1 MQYLIHRPGPPVS
14 RYVDHL
20 WFFEG
25 YMPAHAR
32 EKLLP
37 NGVME
42 LVIDLHDGP
51 KRLFNQGERRL
62 DQDCRGAWL
71 SGMQTDFLVV
81 EVARGSSLMG
91 AHFRTLGARAFF
103 RLPMEEVA
111 SKVVNLDDIVGQHA
125 RELRERLLESPTPE
139 AKLQTLER
147 FLALR
152 LNGWDGDSRR
162 SECLVGHVIE
172 RLRRP
177 DGPLSIERLAAEAG
191 VTRRHLVRLFRNQV
205 GLAPKALARVL
216 RFQTVIE
223 TVEARGPDAIRWT
236 DLAYNCGYYDQ
247 AHFVQEFRAF
257 AGISPS
263 GYLIQRGDYLNW
275 IVVD

>member
-1 MQYLIHRPGPPVS
+1 MQYLTHRPGPPVS

-25 YMPAHAR
+25 HMPAHTR

-51 KRLFNQGERRL
+51 NRLHSQGQGRL
-62 DQDCRGAWL
+62 DQDYRGAWL
-71 SGMQTDFLVV
+71 SGMQTDFLVIGV
-81 EVARGSSLMG
+81 VRGASMMG

-103 RLPMEEVA
+103 RLPMEELA
-111 SKVVNLDDIVGQHA
+111 GKVVTLDDVVGPDA
-125 RELRERLLESPTPE
+125 RQLRQRLLESPTPQ

-152 LNGWDGDSRR
+152 LAGFDGDSPRR
-162 SECLVGHVIE
+162 ECLVSHLIE

-177 DGPLSIERLAAEAG
+177 DGPLSVQQLAAESG
-191 VTRRHLVRLFRNQV
+191 VTRRHLVRLFRDQV

-216 RFQTVIE
+216 RFQSVIE
-223 TVEARGPDAIRWT
+223 TVEARGAAAISWT
-236 DLAYNCGYYDQ
+236 GLAYNCGYYDQ
-247 AHFVQEFRAF
+247 AHFAQEFRAF
-257 AGISPS
+257 AGINPS
-263 GYLIQRGDYLNW
+263 AYLIQRREYLNW
-275 IVVD
+275 IVVE